1 MKAVRLEDADVLRYL
16 NLYHEWWANRDKDLA
31 LADTQR
37 GKLKEIE
44 EKTTAEEIISI
55 RQIAH
60 QKISSCSAK

>member
-1 MKAVRLEDADVLRYL
+1 MKAVRLEDPDVLRYL
-16 NLYHEWWANRDKDLA
+16 NLYHEWWGNREKDLA

-37 GKLKEIE
+37 AKLKEIE

-60 QKISSCSAK
+60 QKISSSSAK